1 MSIQSLLF
9 KSFFPCGFT
18 CLFYFILLWTQACS
32 SGGGK
37 KKEVKLENKVVE
49 ILLACFPTSALFP
62 FLQGVFHVMMFDR
75 IIELANL

>member
-1 MSIQSLLF
+1 MALLV
-9 KSFFPCGFT
+9 
-18 CLFYFILLWTQACS
+18 YFILFYCGLRHVAVEE
-32 SGGGK
+32 GK

>member
-1 MSIQSLLF
+1 MSQ
-9 KSFFPCGFT
+9 
-18 CLFYFILLWTQACS
+18 WRR
-32 SGGGK
+32 GK

-49 ILLACFPTSALFP
+49 ILLACFPTSVSFLFP

>member
-1 MSIQSLLF
+1 MSQ
-9 KSFFPCGFT
+9 
-18 CLFYFILLWTQACS
+18 WRR
-32 SGGGK
+32 GK

>member
-1 MSIQSLLF
+1 MALLI
-9 KSFFPCGFT
+9 
-18 CLFYFILLWTQACS
+18 YFILFYCGLRHVAVEE
-32 SGGGK
+32 GK